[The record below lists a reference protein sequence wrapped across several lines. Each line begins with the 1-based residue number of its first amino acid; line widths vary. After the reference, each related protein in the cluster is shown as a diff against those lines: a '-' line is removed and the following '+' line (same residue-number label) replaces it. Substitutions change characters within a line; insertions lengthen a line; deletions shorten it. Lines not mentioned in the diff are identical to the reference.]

1 MSSSFNILGGTLF
14 HSSIRQG
21 LVLLAIGIGL
31 FAASCAPAQTA
42 APSGNNSAPA
52 TQATVALA
60 PTAAPQNSSP
70 ASVPANSSNSDNT
83 IRLVAVPGKS
93 QANYRVRE
101 QLANVALPSD
111 AVGKTNAISGA
122 IVGKTDGTIVS
133 SESKFVVDL
142 STLQSDRSQ
151 RDNFLKR
158 SVLQTDKYPNAVFVP
173 TKVEGL
179 PLNMPPAGNVSFKL
193 TGDLT
198 IRDVTK
204 SVTWD
209 VTCQSQGNQGTCHA
223 TTSFTFEDFNIT
235 QPRVPL
241 VLSIQ
246 DHITLETDVDLQ
258 PANG

>member
-1 MSSSFNILGGTLF
+1 MF
-14 HSSIRQG
+14 HTSIRQ
-21 LVLLAIGIGL
+21 VLALIAIGL

-42 APSGNNSAPA
+42 APSTNNGAAPA
-52 TQATVALA
+52 AQATVALA
-60 PTAAPQNSSP
+60 PTAAPEKSSP
-70 ASVPANSSNSDNT
+70 TSIPADSSSSVDT
-83 IRLVAVPGKS
+83 IRLAVVPGKS
-93 QANYRVRE
+93 QARYRVRE

-111 AVGKTNAISGA
+111 AIGSTNAITGA
-122 IVGKTDGTIVS
+122 IVGKTDGTIIS

-158 SVLQTDKYPNAVFVP
+158 NVLQTDKYPNAVFVP

-179 PLNMPPAGNVSFKL
+179 PLTLPPAGNIAFKL
-193 TGDLT
+193 TGNLT

-204 SVTWD
+204 PVTWD
-209 VTCQSQGNQGTCHA
+209 VTCQSQSNQGTCHA

-246 DHITLETDVDLQ
+246 DHITLETDLDLQ
-258 PANG
+258 PASA

>member
-1 MSSSFNILGGTLF
+1 MLGGTLF
-14 HSSIRQG
+14 HTSIRQG
-21 LVLLAIGIGL
+21 LVLIAVGL

-42 APSGNNSAPA
+42 APSANNAAPA
-52 TQATVALA
+52 AQATVALA
-60 PTAAPQNSSP
+60 PTAVPQNSSP
-70 ASVPANSSNSDNT
+70 TSIPANSSSSDNT

-93 QANYRVRE
+93 QADYRVRE
-101 QLANVALPSD
+101 QLANVSLPSD

-122 IVGKTDGTIVS
+122 IVGKADGSIVS
-133 SESKFVVDL
+133 SDSKFVVDL

-158 SVLQTDKYPNAVFVP
+158 SVLQTDKYPDAVFVP

-179 PLNMPPAGNVSFKL
+179 PLTMPPASNVSFKL

-204 SVTWD
+204 PVTWD
-209 VTCQSQGNQGTCHA
+209 VTCQSQDSQGTCHA
-223 TTSFTFEDFNIT
+223 TTSFTFEDFNLT
-235 QPRVPL
+235 QPRVSV